1 MLEHSSAFWTKERRP
16 VRKVKRGVSRCF
28 ALNCEN
34 MGKGKRKRE
43 TRAPNR
49 DHSTSLPSMK
59 WWGNQFYRVIS
70 KSHGISQQFL
80 LSSSHC
86 RPYKIYAWAC
96 LKLWTLFSW
105 MGSTEILTKF
115 KIKQSFKFIL
125 RISNHWNKALEAG
138 YASSSEWSDDL
149 GSCEC
154 DLNITVYTENACNYI
169 QETSEKFI
177 LT

>member
-34 MGKGKRKRE
+34 MGKGKRKKRE
-43 TRAPNR
+43 TRAPIEI
-49 DHSTSLPSMK
+49 TVQVCLPWSGG
-59 WWGNQFYRVIS
+59 GNQFARVIS

-138 YASSSEWSDDL
+138 YASLLWVIWWSPRQL
-149 GSCEC
+149 WMWLKYHSLYRKCM
-154 DLNITVYTENACNYI
+154 
-169 QETSEKFI
+169 
-177 LT
+177 